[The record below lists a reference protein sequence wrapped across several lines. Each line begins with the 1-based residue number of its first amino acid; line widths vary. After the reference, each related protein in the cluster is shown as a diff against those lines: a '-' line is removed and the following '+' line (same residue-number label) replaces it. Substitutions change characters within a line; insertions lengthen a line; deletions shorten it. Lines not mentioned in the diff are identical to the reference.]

1 MQFSDEFLER
11 WEHIIDDV
19 DITDVPLECIKK
31 VIVKLHGKK
40 QRTINL
46 DLLRRQGLDIEEIE
60 TVMTRTLTDLGE
72 QVRDRAWCVPEPR
85 RVSAGESGGGA
96 GGRAAG
102 ERTGEHVRVEA
113 VEQPAVAGQQ
123 RAGVFDAGAALHPAF
138 EEVEIGRAHV

>member
-31 VIVKLHGKK
+31 VVVKLYGKK

-46 DLLRRQGLDIEEIE
+46 DLLRRQGLDFNEIE

-72 QVRDRAWCVPEPR
+72 QVRDVDFILDVGAIATIVQPE
-85 RVSAGESGGGA
+85 
-96 GGRAAG
+96 
-102 ERTGEHVRVEA
+102 T
-113 VEQPAVAGQQ
+113 
-123 RAGVFDAGAALHPAF
+123 DKLLKDL
-138 EEVEIGRAHV
+138 

>member
-31 VIVKLHGKK
+31 VVVKLYGKK

-60 TVMTRTLTDLGE
+60 TVMSRTLSDLGE
-72 QVRDRAWCVPEPR
+72 QVRDVDFILDVGAIAPIVQPE
-85 RVSAGESGGGA
+85 
-96 GGRAAG
+96 
-102 ERTGEHVRVEA
+102 T
-113 VEQPAVAGQQ
+113 
-123 RAGVFDAGAALHPAF
+123 DKLLKDL
-138 EEVEIGRAHV
+138 

>member
-31 VIVKLHGKK
+31 VVVKLYGKR

-60 TVMTRTLTDLGE
+60 TVMSRTLADLGE
-72 QVRDRAWCVPEPR
+72 AVRDVDFILDVGAIATIVQPE
-85 RVSAGESGGGA
+85 
-96 GGRAAG
+96 
-102 ERTGEHVRVEA
+102 T
-113 VEQPAVAGQQ
+113 
-123 RAGVFDAGAALHPAF
+123 DKLLKDL
-138 EEVEIGRAHV
+138 

>member
-31 VIVKLHGKK
+31 VVVKLYGKK

-60 TVMTRTLTDLGE
+60 TVMSRTLADLGE
-72 QVRDRAWCVPEPR
+72 QVRDVDFILDVGAIATIVQPE
-85 RVSAGESGGGA
+85 
-96 GGRAAG
+96 
-102 ERTGEHVRVEA
+102 T
-113 VEQPAVAGQQ
+113 
-123 RAGVFDAGAALHPAF
+123 DKLLKDL
-138 EEVEIGRAHV
+138 

>member
-31 VIVKLHGKK
+31 VVVKLYGKR

-60 TVMTRTLTDLGE
+60 TVMTRTLTELGE
-72 QVRDRAWCVPEPR
+72 QVRDVDFILDVGAIATIVQPE
-85 RVSAGESGGGA
+85 
-96 GGRAAG
+96 
-102 ERTGEHVRVEA
+102 T
-113 VEQPAVAGQQ
+113 
-123 RAGVFDAGAALHPAF
+123 DKLLKDL
-138 EEVEIGRAHV
+138 

>member
-31 VIVKLHGKK
+31 VVVKLYGKR

-60 TVMTRTLTDLGE
+60 SVMTRTLNDLGDT
-72 QVRDRAWCVPEPR
+72 VRDIDFILDVGAIATIVQPE
-85 RVSAGESGGGA
+85 
-96 GGRAAG
+96 
-102 ERTGEHVRVEA
+102 T
-113 VEQPAVAGQQ
+113 
-123 RAGVFDAGAALHPAF
+123 DKLLKDL
-138 EEVEIGRAHV
+138 

>member
-31 VIVKLHGKK
+31 VVVKLYGKR

-60 TVMTRTLTDLGE
+60 TVMSRTLTELGD
-72 QVRDRAWCVPEPR
+72 QVRDVDFILDVGAIATIVQPE
-85 RVSAGESGGGA
+85 
-96 GGRAAG
+96 
-102 ERTGEHVRVEA
+102 T
-113 VEQPAVAGQQ
+113 
-123 RAGVFDAGAALHPAF
+123 DKLLKDL
-138 EEVEIGRAHV
+138 